1 MIMNARRL
9 VLAAGTSGFVLTLMA
24 AGVGVAHADSQ
35 VELHLRTP
43 YPSVK
48 CFTLHDEKS
57 GSKKIVGNLNR
68 QLPVGT
74 YWTTGAWESA
84 SHANVDQTIVYYSN
98 SNCTGSR
105 GLIFFNPHKDGQQ
118 IGDHYN
124 VDLVGKPLQP
134 CGTRG
139 QSCP

>member
-1 MIMNARRL
+1 MLMNARRL

-24 AGVGVAHADSQ
+24 AGVGAAHADSQ
-35 VELHLRTP
+35 LELRLRTP

-48 CFTLHDEKS
+48 CFTLYDEKS
-57 GSKKIVGNLNR
+57 GSKKFVRNLNR
-68 QLPVGT
+68 QLPAGT
-74 YWTTGAWESA
+74 YWKTGAWEA
-84 SHANVDQTIVYYSN
+84 NSHLNVDQTIVYYSD
-98 SNCTGSR
+98 SNRTGSR
-105 GLIFFNPHKDGQQ
+105 GLIFFNPQKNGQK